1 METGRTVGGY
11 VVDQISFSGFLRD
24 KSAPYSLCYRQ
35 GAGLV
40 LLRALCARFNLA
52 VDNSL
57 ERGGAQLPNSPLWQI
72 LVRCSVLLRPHC
84 HQLRLLPALPKFLD
98 LIGYFRC

>member
-24 KSAPYSLCYRQ
+24 KLALYSLCYRQ

-40 LLRALCARFNLA
+40 LLCALCARFNLA

-57 ERGGAQLPNSPLWQI
+57 EWGGAQLPNSPLWQI
-72 LVRCSVLLRPHC
+72 LVRCSVLLSLHC
-84 HQLRLLPALPKFLD
+84 PQLGLLPALPRF
-98 LIGYFRC
+98 

>member
-1 METGRTVGGY
+1 METGRTVGGH
-11 VVDQISFSGFLRD
+11 VVVKISFSGFLRD

-72 LVRCSVLLRPHC
+72 LVRCSVLLSLHC
-84 HQLRLLPALPKFLD
+84 PQLGLLPALPRF
-98 LIGYFRC
+98 